1 MSSKGALVVLGSGP
15 GIGRVTAAYFAE
27 KGFKHVVLL
36 SRNES
41 RLAEDAKAI
50 TSAASDAQVDIL
62 TIDLSAD
69 EASVKNSLNEV
80 DSKLKAAGVPLE
92 VVLYNAARVG
102 PSIIPEWEAKSLE
115 ADLRVSNPRAPLLPC
130 SWLARIDELT

>member
-15 GIGRVTAAYFAE
+15 GIGRVTAAHFAE
-27 KGFKHVVLL
+27 RGFKHIVLL

-50 TSAASDAQVDIL
+50 TSAASDTKVDTL
-62 TIDLSAD
+62 TVDLSAD
-69 EASVKNSLNEV
+69 EATVKKSLNDV

-115 ADLRVSNPRAPLLPC
+115 ADLRVSNPRTPLLPC
-130 SWLARIDELT
+130 NWLPRTDELT